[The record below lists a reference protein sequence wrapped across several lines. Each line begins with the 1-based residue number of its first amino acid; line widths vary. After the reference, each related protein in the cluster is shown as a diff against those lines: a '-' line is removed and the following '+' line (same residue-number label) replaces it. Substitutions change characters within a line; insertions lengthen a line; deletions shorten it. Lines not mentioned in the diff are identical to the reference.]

1 MSAGWTGELDRR
13 PLTSREDDAP
23 MSEQPP
29 QPVQNPLTLVL
40 KAKSPDDFAA
50 LRKLVED
57 LQALPPDQNPVT
69 RALNKLGNVHFAR
82 FAFLSNDQ
90 LGVITTYDGDFDAYI
105 NEFIDNIGDVFNA
118 LLAHVEN
125 APPLPV
131 QTHRQ
136 EFLNYIR
143 AVDCR
148 CVGLF
153 YSAYPERTVLDILGS
168 TK

>member
-1 MSAGWTGELDRR
+1 MA
-13 PLTSREDDAP
+13 
-23 MSEQPP
+23 EQPP

-40 KAKSPDDFAA
+40 KAKSPDDSAA
-50 LRKLVED
+50 LRQLVEN
-57 LQALPPDQNPVT
+57 LQALPPEQNPVT
-69 RALNKLGNVHFAR
+69 VALNKLGNVHFAR
-82 FAFLSNDQ
+82 FAFLSSDL
-90 LGVITTYDGDFDAYI
+90 LGVITTYDGDFDIYI

-125 APPLPV
+125 APLLPV

-136 EFLNYIR
+136 EFLDYIHT
-143 AVDCR
+143 VDCR

-153 YSAYPERTVLDILGS
+153 YSAYPERNVLDILGS